1 MEVLWGQAVS
11 TVEGSGAFAL
21 CGWCPARRST
31 EPFLF
36 CLAVHPVLK
45 KLARNAV
52 PLAHMD
58 DIYLASYNVERLK
71 EVVLILKDDLEKL
84 NLKVNFSK
92 CRTTRQVPGLD
103 EIAVDKGLKVLGVP
117 LSVDA
122 DRGPLDKET
131 GYLIEEIVKLE
142 DTQAALLLL
151 RNVHNATLFS
161 L

>member
-1 MEVLWGQAVS
+1 
-11 TVEGSGAFAL
+11 
-21 CGWCPARRST
+21 
-31 EPFLF
+31 
-36 CLAVHPVLK
+36 
-45 KLARNAV
+45 
-52 PLAHMD
+52 MD
-58 DIYLASYNVERLK
+58 DIYLVSDNVERLK
-71 EVVLILKDDLEKL
+71 EAVLALKDDLEKL

-151 RNVHNATLFS
+151 RNVHNTTTVS